1 MYIDGINP
9 ERLADEYGT
18 PLYIYDADTIRT
30 RFRQLRQSL
39 TIPNTRIYYAAKAN
53 SNIAILRIFRDEGAY
68 INAVS
73 PGEIFLAME
82 AGFNSNQIMFTGDN
96 LPVEDMR
103 YAINK
108 GVLVNLDSLSQLVTY
123 SKLNPAAPIS
133 LRINPGIEAGFHDH
147 VITAGPRSK
156 FGIDPVELKKAQEI
170 ANTAQLEIIGLHMHI
185 GSGILH
191 SDPLLKAA
199 ETLLNLAKG
208 FEDLK
213 FINFGG
219 GLGIPYKSNEKP
231 INVETYCQ
239 SLVERFVYWTEKY
252 GKQLILAIEP
262 GKFLVAESGVLLT
275 RVTAIK
281 AKGHKKLIGVDTGFN
296 HLLRPALYNAYHEII
311 PVNKTRTS
319 PEWTADIVGYICE
332 NSDFLARDRPFSA
345 VNEGD
350 LLAVM
355 NVGAY
360 GFSMASN
367 YNSRLLPAE
376 VLISNRKIRLIR
388 RRQALEDLLRDQQG

>member
-1 MYIDGINP
+1 M
-9 ERLADEYGT
+9 
-18 PLYIYDADTIRT
+18 
-30 RFRQLRQSL
+30 RF
-39 TIPNTRIYYAAKAN
+39 
-53 SNIAILRIFRDEGAY
+53 
-68 INAVS
+68 
-73 PGEIFLAME
+73 
-82 AGFNSNQIMFTGDN
+82 
-96 LPVEDMR
+96 
-103 YAINK
+103 AINK
-108 GVLVNLDSLSQLVTY
+108 GILVNLDSLSQLVTY
-123 SKLNPAAPIS
+123 SKLDPVAPIS

-156 FGIDPVELKKAQEI
+156 FGINPVELKKAKEI
-170 ANTAQLEIIGLHMHI
+170 VNTAQLEIIGLHMHI
-185 GSGILH
+185 GSGIPH
-191 SDPLLKAA
+191 VDSLLKAA
-199 ETLLNLAKG
+199 KILLNLAKG
-208 FEDLK
+208 FKDLK
-213 FINFGG
+213 IINFGG
-219 GLGIPYKSNEKP
+219 GLGIPYKTNEKP
-231 INVETYCQ
+231 INVETYCH
-239 SLVERFVYWTEKY
+239 SLVEHFSYWAEKY

-311 PVNKTRTS
+311 PVNKTRPS
-319 PEWTADIVGYICE
+319 PEWIADIAGYICE
-332 NSDFLARDRPFSA
+332 NSDFLARDRRFSA

-376 VLISNRKIRLIR
+376 ILISNSKVHLIR
-388 RRQALEDLLRDQQG
+388 RRQVLEDLLRGQ